1 MGLLSAHSSTSLR
14 YFWVSSQPS
23 GIWIAPSFLLHVNLL
38 KLCSVLSART
48 LMKMLNIIECSTDV
62 CLAWVWCHWQNSLSQ
77 AGQFSVLLMVHV
89 SILCLISLHENGVGG
104 LSKAL
109 LQMGWTHQFLSH
121 LILLMALFSTVWLP
135 CRKLFEL
142 FSSCPSMP
150 GNGFWEVFIIS
161 PSKRSWWVLPSC
173 DAPDPSS
180 LLLKIG
186 WIFALPQ
193 LSVMFPDDHD
203 LTKTV
208 ACRWHQPARSVCVDV
223 SWNFGF
229 SDDFK

>member
-1 MGLLSAHSSTSLR
+1 M
-14 YFWVSSQPS
+14 S
-23 GIWIAPSFLLHVNLL
+23 GWPGCDATD
-38 KLCSVLSART
+38 RT
-48 LMKMLNIIECSTDV
+48 LWARQVSFQSSSWSM
-62 CLAWVWCHWQNSLSQ
+62 SLSC
-77 AGQFSVLLMVHV
+77 ASSVYMRMVWEAYQKPFFRWGGHISSCLV
-89 SILCLISLHENGVGG
+89 SYCWWLCLVQCDFPAVN
-104 LSKAL
+104 
-109 LQMGWTHQFLSH
+109 
-121 LILLMALFSTVWLP
+121 
-135 CRKLFEL
+135 LFEL

-150 GNGFWEVFIIS
+150 GNGFSEVFTVS

-208 ACRWHQPARSVCVDV
+208 ACRWHQPAPSVCVDV
-223 SWNFGF
+223 SWNFCF